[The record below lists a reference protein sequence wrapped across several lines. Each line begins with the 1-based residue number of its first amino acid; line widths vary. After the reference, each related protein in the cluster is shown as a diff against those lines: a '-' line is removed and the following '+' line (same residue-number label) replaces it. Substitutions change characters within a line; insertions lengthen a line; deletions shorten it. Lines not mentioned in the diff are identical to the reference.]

1 MPAGVWVDDD
11 RLEQAFR
18 RVGEVV
24 AGGEPPAAALA
35 VGLGDRVLGVRAFGA
50 PDHPSVDDASRFPLA
65 SISKPIVATA
75 VLQLVDDG
83 LLRLGEPL
91 ALHLPELAA
100 ADPGKADIT
109 AWHVLTHTSGLTEV
123 DWPTA
128 LAARAD
134 APLGFEEACRRPL
147 AFAPGTAYL
156 YSSLSFYLLGEV
168 VARLGGPSLEG
179 YLERRVFAPL
189 GVTSVTLDPR
199 GDPPRAV
206 PIGGITA
213 GVDVSAPAA
222 TDYFIRL
229 ALPGGGFWGTAAD
242 VLRFGQ
248 GLLRVART
256 GRGGVLSPAAL
267 ELMTRDHTGRIPF
280 LVHADGLQVHRAL
293 GWGTATRGGMR
304 LLPGSARV
312 FEHDGVTG
320 GTLWIDP
327 EWDLVVVFLAGS
339 FVAPTSVRR
348 SALQLVYSAL
358 VRG

>member
-35 VGLGDRVLGVRAFGA
+35 VARGPRARRADLRRAG
-50 PDHPSVDDASRFPLA
+50 HPSVDDASRFPLA

-100 ADPGKADIT
+100 ADPDKADIT

-189 GVTSVTLDPR
+189 GRDVRDARPAWRPGARRADRRDHR
-199 GDPPRAV
+199 GRRRV
-206 PIGGITA
+206 GGR
-213 GVDVSAPAA
+213 GH
-222 TDYFIRL
+222 RL
-229 ALPGGGFWGTAAD
+229 LHPTGPPGGGFWGTAAD

-256 GRGGVLSPAAL
+256 GRAGSSAPAAL
-267 ELMTRDHTGRIPF
+267 ELMTRDHTGRMPF

-293 GWGTATRGGMR
+293 GWGRPRAAACGSCRGRLASSSTTA
-304 LLPGSARV
+304 
-312 FEHDGVTG
+312 
-320 GTLWIDP
+320 
-327 EWDLVVVFLAGS
+327 
-339 FVAPTSVRR
+339 
-348 SALQLVYSAL
+348 
-358 VRG
+358 